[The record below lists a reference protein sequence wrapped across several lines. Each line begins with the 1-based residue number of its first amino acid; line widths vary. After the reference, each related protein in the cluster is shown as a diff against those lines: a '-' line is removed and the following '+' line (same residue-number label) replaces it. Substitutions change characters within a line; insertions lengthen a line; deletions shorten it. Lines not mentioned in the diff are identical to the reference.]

1 MLTDLLDEEAFPA
14 ADLLELYRQR
24 WGIERVF
31 QQVTEVF
38 HLQQLVAS
46 SPQGTIFQAAF
57 CLLLYNLLQVQ
68 RSYLAAAQQIE
79 RERIS
84 LENLFYDVR
93 RQLIAWNEL
102 IPRAWT
108 INHFADAL
116 SLSGTQQRLHALLD
130 VQWKPAWL
138 KAPNKK
144 HRAKHLDP
152 PQSGGHTSLQR
163 LLHPPC
169 GP

>member
-1 MLTDLLDEEAFPA
+1 M
-14 ADLLELYRQR
+14 
-24 WGIERVF
+24 
-31 QQVTEVF
+31 TEVF
-38 HLQQLVAS
+38 HLRQLVTS
-46 SPQGTIFQAAF
+46 SPQGTVFQAVF

-68 RSYLAAAQQIE
+68 RSYVAAAQQIE

-102 IPRAWT
+102 IPREWT
-108 INHFADAL
+108 IAHFVDSP
-116 SLSGTQQRLHALLD
+116 SLPHTQRRLHALLD
-130 VQWKPAWL
+130 EQWKPGWL

-144 HRAKHLDP
+144 HRPQHLDP
-152 PQSGGHTSLQR
+152 PHSGGHTSIQR
-163 LLHPPC
+163 LIRPPR